1 MTNPLADRIRPESL
15 EQVVGQQHLLGP
27 GKALRQLIESG
38 DIPNLI
44 FYGPPGVGKTTVAS
58 IIAKRTDRALRRL
71 NGTNASTADIRA
83 LVAELDTL
91 SAPNGILLYLD
102 EIQYFNKRQ
111 QQSLLEYIENGKI
124 TAVESGK
131 PAELSPEDI
140 DAGGSVLLPG
150 FIDAHTHL
158 GIIEN
163 GIAFEG
169 DDCNEATDPFTP
181 HLRVIDGVNPL
192 DHCFAEARA
201 AGVTTVMT
209 SPGSANACGGTMAIL
224 KTAGRMADRMQ
235 IGTGV
240 KFALGEN
247 PKSVYN
253 DRDETPITR
262 MATAAMIREGL
273 AKAQRYQQELD
284 FAESDPDEHM
294 PDYDAKSEALLPLL
308 ERDVKAHF
316 HCHRADDICT
326 AIRIAKEFNLDYVII
341 HGTEGH
347 LIADILAEEN
357 APVIAGPILC
367 DRCKPEM
374 QHLTISGPS
383 IMQKAGV
390 KLALC
395 TDHPVIPIQYLP
407 TTAALAVKGGMQRE
421 DALYAITAGAA
432 EILGVE
438 NRIGSIA
445 AGMDA
450 DLQLYRGDPLDL
462 LCDPWLVMINGRRV
476 AADLTPQSQE

>member
-1 MTNPLADRIRPESL
+1 MKIWNAVIHTQTAAGI
-15 EQVVGQQHLLGP
+15 
-27 GKALRQLIESG
+27 IE
-38 DIPNLI
+38 
-44 FYGPPGVGKTTVAS
+44 
-58 IIAKRTDRALRRL
+58 
-71 NGTNASTADIRA
+71 NGYVS
-83 LVAELDTL
+83 V
-91 SAPNGILLYLD
+91 
-102 EIQYFNKRQ
+102 
-111 QQSLLEYIENGKI
+111 ENGKI
-124 TAVESGK
+124 SEVASGT
-131 PAELSPEDI
+131 PEHIAPEDI
-140 DAGGSVLLPG
+140 DAGGSILLPG

-192 DHCFAEARA
+192 DRCFEEARA

-209 SPGSANACGGTMAIL
+209 SPGSANTCGGTMAIL
-224 KTAGRMADRMQ
+224 KTAGKMADRMQ
-235 IGTGV
+235 IGTGM

-273 AKAQRYQQELD
+273 SKAQRYQQELD

-294 PDYDAKSEALLPLL
+294 PDYDAKSEALLPVL

-326 AIRIAKEFNLDYVII
+326 AIRIAREFNLDYVIV
-341 HGTEGH
+341 HGTEGYE
-347 LIADILAEEN
+347 IADILAEEQV
-357 APVIAGPILC
+357 PVIAGPTLC

-374 QHLTISGPS
+374 QKLTIQNPALLH
-383 IMQKAGV
+383 QAGV
-390 KLALC
+390 KVALC
-395 TDHPVIPIQYLP
+395 TDHPVIPIQYLS
-407 TTAALAVKGGMQRE
+407 TTAALAVKGGMSRE
-421 DALYAITAGAA
+421 DAIYAITAGAA

-438 NRIGSIA
+438 ERVGSIA
-445 AGMDA
+445 VGMDA

-462 LCDPWLVMINGRRV
+462 LCDPWLVMIDGKICI
-476 AADLTPQSQE
+476 Q